1 MNVEII
7 AVGTELLL
15 GNIVNTNAQY
25 LSSRLAELG
34 FFVYRHTVVG
44 DNKNRL
50 FEALSGGFKAND
62 IIITTGGLG
71 PTKDDLT
78 KETVADFF
86 SKKLVFDEK
95 SFQTLTKIFR
105 KFGVE
110 VSETNKKQAY
120 FPEDSII
127 MENSCG
133 SAPGC
138 IIEKNGKYLIMLPG
152 PPNEM
157 KTMFE
162 NSAVPFLKKF
172 QKGIIESRMLRLI
185 GIGEG
190 VMAEQISDLLDLSNP
205 TVAPYANQ
213 DDVVIRLSAYAENK
227 IEAEKLLVP
236 VENEI
241 RKRLEEFI
249 YGTNDDVIE
258 KIVAEKLL
266 KHNLSLAIAESCS
279 GGLLTSRLVNCQG
292 ISSVLKESIVCYG
305 NNSKIHRL
313 GVKTETLEKF
323 GAVSFETAL
332 EMAEGVSKTSG
343 SDIGVSITG
352 IAGPEGGT
360 AEKPVGLVYFG
371 FYFDAKKIGDKFS
384 IPQNVKFSEKKV
396 FSGNRNYIRNR
407 SAVYCLDILR
417 KQLFGANL

>member
-7 AVGTELLL
+7 AVGTEILL

-25 LSSRLAELG
+25 LSARLAELG

-50 FEALSGGFKAND
+50 NEALSGGFKHND

-78 KETVADFF
+78 KETVAEFF
-86 SKKLVFDEK
+86 LKKLVFDEK
-95 SFQTLTKIFR
+95 SFETLKKIF
-105 KFGVE
+105 KKIGVE
-110 VSETNKKQAY
+110 VSATNKKQAY

-138 IIEKNGKYLIMLPG
+138 IIEKDGKYLMMLPG
-152 PPNEM
+152 PPYEM

-162 NSAVPFLKKF
+162 SAGVPFLKKF
-172 QKGIIESRMLRLI
+172 QKGIIESKVLRLI

-190 VMAEQISDLLDLSNP
+190 VMAERITDLLDLSNP

-213 DDVVIRLSAYAENK
+213 DDVVIRLSAYAENQ
-227 IEAEKLLVP
+227 IEAKKLMAP

-241 RKRLEEFI
+241 RKRLGEFI

-258 KIVAEKLL
+258 KIVTEKLL

-279 GGLLTSRLVNCQG
+279 GGLLTSRLVNCPG
-292 ISSVLKESIVCYG
+292 ISSVFV
-305 NNSKIHRL
+305 
-313 GVKTETLEKF
+313 
-323 GAVSFETAL
+323 
-332 EMAEGVSKTSG
+332 
-343 SDIGVSITG
+343 
-352 IAGPEGGT
+352 
-360 AEKPVGLVYFG
+360 
-371 FYFDAKKIGDKFS
+371 
-384 IPQNVKFSEKKV
+384 
-396 FSGNRNYIRNR
+396 
-407 SAVYCLDILR
+407 
-417 KQLFGANL
+417 